1 MHPSNPMYQQQ
12 HALQRAQPQQSAK
25 PSSALQA
32 LRSVGN
38 PQSLSRNRNV
48 HNNMNQSVGQKV
60 DASFISPQSI
70 QRMLKEMNLP
80 SKLDHSTTKFYQEVS
95 VLYVRKV
102 FDLAMDYANQ
112 RQSTNVE
119 MKDVLRA
126 IKKYS
131 VAPPNE
137 WNHVKLKGSHPL
149 RKNKNKNV
157 AITAHKR
164 RLNIARKSQK
174 IVDKNFNKK

>member
-1 MHPSNPMYQQQ
+1 MG
-12 HALQRAQPQQSAK
+12 
-25 PSSALQA
+25 
-32 LRSVGN
+32 LRSSLGN
-38 PQSLSRNRNV
+38 PQSLNRNRNV
-48 HNNMNQSVGQKV
+48 HSNGNQNGQKV
-60 DASFISPQSI
+60 DESFISPQSI
-70 QRMLKEMNLP
+70 QRMLKSMNLP
-80 SKLDHSTTKFYQEVS
+80 SKLDHSTAKFYQEVS

-131 VAPPNE
+131 VVPPNE
-137 WNHVKLKGSHPL
+137 WNHVKLKGNHPL

-157 AITAHKR
+157 ALAMHKR
-164 RLNIARKSQK
+164 R
-174 IVDKNFNKK
+174 